1 MLDTGPDVTS
11 DTNQPDVPA
20 IDAGPCREVMAESSV
35 EAVPVD
41 IIITIDNSGSMSEEA
56 AEVRRNIN
64 TFAGIL
70 GTSGID
76 YRVVLISSPTG
87 SRGVCVEPPLG
98 TGEPACGSGPDGRL
112 LAIHEGVSSTNALD
126 KALEFYPEYRDF
138 LRFES
143 AKFFVWITDDESRNL
158 TADSFRAALAG
169 LEPMGMFDI
178 QFHNAIVGF
187 YGDAP
192 ADWGRSGAGSCSSLA
207 RVGTTYMRLANCLGD
222 DGAPIADCMSGRQ
235 ARVCETDWTPIF
247 ESIAEGVLAGVP
259 VQCDFEVPPAP
270 EGMRI
275 NVDEVVLE
283 HLSDGMPTSPTMRVG
298 SEADC
303 GVNGWYF
310 DDVEDPTTITLCP
323 DLCRRV
329 QMDPDATLGITL
341 GCFGV
346 VG

>member
-1 MLDTGPDVTS
+1 M
-11 DTNQPDVPA
+11 
-20 IDAGPCREVMAESSV
+20 
-35 EAVPVD
+35 
-41 IIITIDNSGSMSEEA
+41 
-56 AEVRRNIN
+56 
-64 TFAGIL
+64 
-70 GTSGID
+70 
-76 YRVVLISSPTG
+76 
-87 SRGVCVEPPLG
+87 
-98 TGEPACGSGPDGRL
+98 
-112 LAIHEGVSSTNALD
+112 AIHDGVGSTNALD
-126 KALEFYPEYRDF
+126 KALEHYPTYRDF

-169 LEPMGMFDI
+169 LEPAGMFDI
-178 QFHNAIVGF
+178 QFHNSIVGF

-192 ADWGRSGAGSCSSLA
+192 ADWARSSAGACGSLA
-207 RVGTTYMRLANCLGD
+207 RVGTSYLRLANCIAD
-222 DGAPIADCMSGRQ
+222 DGTPIAECTSGRQ

-259 VQCDFEVPPAP
+259 VQCDFEVPAAP

-275 NVDEVVLE
+275 AVDDVVLE
-283 HLSDGMPTSPTMRVG
+283 HLSDGMPTTPTMRVG
-298 SEADC
+298 TEAEC
-303 GVNGWYF
+303 AENGWYF
-310 DDVEDPTTITLCP
+310 DDVDNPTTITLCP